1 MTQDAVVNKAIGNLK
16 LLGVLDEYT
25 AGIARPI
32 LHTLYSIAW
41 EQGTRHY
48 GQSNGKPIAYY
59 DLLGNE
65 LGKFPNQLIAA
76 KKIGYTDRTI
86 LRALK
91 TGKKTRQGHYWKYLI
106 SLTESSP
113 QI

>member
-1 MTQDAVVNKAIGNLK
+1 MTQDTVVNKAIGNLK
-16 LLGVLDEYT
+16 LAGALDEHT

-48 GQSNGKPIAYY
+48 GSQNGKPIAYY
-59 DLLGNE
+59 DLLGNK
-65 LGKFPNQLIAA
+65 LGDFPNQLIAA
-76 KKIGYTDRTI
+76 KKVGYTDRTI

-91 TGKKTRQGHYWKYLI
+91 TRKKTRANHYWKYL
-106 SLTESSP
+106 TSP
-113 QI
+113 QTEGI